1 MPSPPKGSHDVPA
14 VNSHYRQWRKQIL
27 EAGVELHEVRHDAA
41 IQPLVAD
48 TPPTRAGFMG
58 LHAKGMVVDR
68 QRVYIGSM
76 NFDPRSALINTE
88 MGLIVDSAGLAGA
101 LAALIERD
109 MHPSNSWRVE
119 LDDAGELR
127 WTNDRETVTIQPAR
141 SWSQRVEDVIFMMFP
156 KELY

>member
-1 MPSPPKGSHDVPA
+1 
-14 VNSHYRQWRKQIL
+14 
-27 EAGVELHEVRHDAA
+27 
-41 IQPLVAD
+41 
-48 TPPTRAGFMG
+48 MG

-68 QRVYIGSM
+68 QRAYIGSM

-141 SWSQRVEDVIFMMFP
+141 SWWQRVEDVIFMMFP